1 MHFFIWHHIWP
12 DYDER
17 MMRMS
22 LPANVS
28 MAKRAAYD
36 ELSLVPMEQSMP
48 EFYLIESDIR
58 RWYIDGEY
66 RTFDWWDM
74 LSNW

>member
-12 DYDER
+12 DYAER

-36 ELSLVPMEQSMP
+36 ELSLVPME
-48 EFYLIESDIR
+48 
-58 RWYIDGEY
+58 
-66 RTFDWWDM
+66 
-74 LSNW
+74 

>member
-1 MHFFIWHHIWP
+1 MNIFIWHHAWP
-12 DYDER
+12 DYAER

-36 ELSLVPMEQSMP
+36 RLSLVPME
-48 EFYLIESDIR
+48 
-58 RWYIDGEY
+58 
-66 RTFDWWDM
+66 
-74 LSNW
+74 